1 MSHWTNRLS
10 RSCSRSI
17 DIESSS
23 VLHWFSEHNHNHHHR
38 TTIILTSIKSTV
50 LSGMTRSKSSRWGWQ
65 FQNFL
70 LLMMIRDTWSACG
83 MRQDNS
89 RFFRSPFLVRCHFQN
104 AGKRIFGGLLTLVLN
119 NGMIWSENKSS
130 QTCSY
135 YLLSYPLYL
144 WSNCGIAKS
153 RNDWE

>member
-1 MSHWTNRLS
+1 MLQIYRY
-10 RSCSRSI
+10 RKV
-17 DIESSS
+17 
-23 VLHWFSEHNHNHHHR
+23 VLFSTGSQN
-38 TTIILTSIKSTV
+38 IIAIPITALQLFSPA
-50 LSGMTRSKSSRWGWQ
+50 SSRQYWVAWRDPNHPAGDDN
-65 FQNFL
+65 FRTFL

-89 RFFRSPFLVRCHFQN
+89 RFFRSPFLVRCHFEN